1 MPFMTISKAISSG
14 IQRNVAVSELKH
26 NAKLDTLKRELAI
39 AQLQRA
45 STFGRKL
52 TEARSEHAMWEA
64 GLTPEQVV
72 VYNQSLI
79 DIEAIVNPAKT
90 SD

>member
-14 IQRNVAVSELKH
+14 IQRNVAISERKH
-26 NAKLDTLKRELAI
+26 EAKLDTLKRELAV

-45 STFGRKL
+45 ATFGRKL

-64 GLTPEQVV
+64 TLTPEQAT
-72 VYNQSLI
+72 VYAQSLL
-79 DIEAIVNPAKT
+79 DIEAIVNPAPTKE
-90 SD
+90 

>member
-1 MPFMTISKAISSG
+1 MPFMTVSRAISSG

-26 NAKLDTLKRELAI
+26 NAKLDNLKRELAI

-45 STFGRKL
+45 STYGRKL

-64 GLTPEQVV
+64 TLTPAQAQT
-72 VYNQSLI
+72 YAQSLL
-79 DIEAIVNPAKT
+79 DIEAIVNP
-90 SD
+90 SE